1 MGLVLFLIGGCD
13 GVGTDPAG
21 DTGFDTE
28 LETERLAK
36 SSVTTD
42 EIDSGQYGNI
52 VEGTREVLRSDD
64 ELTSFWADLHADQTD
79 AGNGEIPDPPQVD
92 FETQVVVAVV
102 LGERPNG
109 GYDVGIDRVMFD
121 DEEGE
126 MQVEYTETEPGDGCA
141 VSSVLTSPYV
151 LVAVDTQGEPAD
163 PNDEV
168 TFASSEETR
177 SCS

>member
-1 MGLVLFLIGGCD
+1 MLFLIGGCD
-13 GVGTDPAG
+13 SVGTDPDEG
-21 DTGFDTE
+21 TGFDTE

-36 SSVTTD
+36 SNVTID
-42 EIDSGQYGNI
+42 EIDRGQYGNI
-52 VEGTREVLRSDD
+52 VEGTRKVLRSDD

-79 AGNGEIPDPPQVD
+79 AGDEGIPEPPQVD

-109 GYDVGIDRVMFD
+109 GYDVGVDRVMFD
-121 DEEGE
+121 DEAGE
-126 MQVEYTETEPGDGCA
+126 MRVEFTETEPGDGCA
-141 VSSVLTSPYV
+141 VTQVLTSPYV

-168 TFASSEETR
+168 TFASSTETR
-177 SCS
+177 ACS